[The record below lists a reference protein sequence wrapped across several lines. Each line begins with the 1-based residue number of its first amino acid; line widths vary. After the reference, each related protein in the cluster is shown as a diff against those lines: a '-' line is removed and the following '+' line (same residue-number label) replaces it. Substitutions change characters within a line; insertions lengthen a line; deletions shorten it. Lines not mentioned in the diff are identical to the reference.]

1 MATITVTGRIIT
13 AMIVTVPRSK
23 VTVNKATV
31 VMVIKAME
39 ATVMVKVMA
48 SNTTEA
54 TVNNRTDMV
63 INPLMDTVINLPMVM
78 DINPTDMDINLLMVD
93 TVINLTVMVMDT
105 NLLTVKTTT
114 NNPMAILPT
123 VTLMDTKAMEVTV
136 MDMVTNNT
144 EAMVINKLTDT
155 VTNLPTDMDT
165 KVTEAMVTNSPMV
178 DMVIS
183 NLMVNTTATT
193 RNLTEHRSDSNFIS
207 VIT

>member
-1 MATITVTGRIIT
+1 
-13 AMIVTVPRSK
+13 
-23 VTVNKATV
+23 
-31 VMVIKAME
+31 MVIKATE
-39 ATVMVKVMA
+39 VTVMVKVMA

-54 TVNNRTDMV
+54 TVNNLTDMV
-63 INPLMDTVINLPMVM
+63 INLHMAMDT
-78 DINPTDMDINLLMVD
+78 NPTDMDINLLMVD

>member
-1 MATITVTGRIIT
+1 MATITVTRRIIT

-23 VTVNKATV
+23 VTVNKA
-31 VMVIKAME
+31 MV
-39 ATVMVKVMA
+39 
-48 SNTTEA
+48 
-54 TVNNRTDMV
+54 DMV
-63 INPLMDTVINLPMVM
+63 INPLMDTVINLHMAM
-78 DINPTDMDINLLMVD
+78 DTNPTVMDINLLMVD

-105 NLLTVKTTT
+105 NLLTVKTTI

-123 VTLMDTKAMEVTV
+123 VTLTDTKAMEVTV

-155 VTNLPTDMDT
+155 VTNLLTDMDN

-183 NLMVNTTATT
+183 NLMVNMTVTT
-193 RNLTEHRSDSNFIS
+193 RNLTEHRSDSNFTS
-207 VIT
+207 VITQIIILSYFIMPLAIKDFSRQK

>member
-1 MATITVTGRIIT
+1 ME
-13 AMIVTVPRSK
+13 

-31 VMVIKAME
+31 AMDIKATE
-39 ATVMVKVMA
+39 VTVIVKVMA

-54 TVNNRTDMV
+54 MVTNLTDMV
-63 INPLMDTVINLPMVM
+63 INPLMDTVINLHTAM
-78 DINPTDMDINLLMVD
+78 DTNLLMVD

-123 VTLMDTKAMEVTV
+123 VTLTDTKAMEVTV

-155 VTNLPTDMDT
+155 VTNPPT
-165 KVTEAMVTNSPMV
+165 
-178 DMVIS
+178 
-183 NLMVNTTATT
+183 
-193 RNLTEHRSDSNFIS
+193 
-207 VIT
+207 

>member
-1 MATITVTGRIIT
+1 
-13 AMIVTVPRSK
+13 
-23 VTVNKATV
+23 
-31 VMVIKAME
+31 MVIKATE
-39 ATVMVKVMA
+39 VTVMVKVMA

-54 TVNNRTDMV
+54 TVNNLTDMV
-63 INPLMDTVINLPMVM
+63 INPLMDM
-78 DINPTDMDINLLMVD
+78 DTNPTDMDINLLMVD

-193 RNLTEHRSDSNFIS
+193 RNL
-207 VIT
+207 

>member
-1 MATITVTGRIIT
+1 
-13 AMIVTVPRSK
+13 
-23 VTVNKATV
+23 
-31 VMVIKAME
+31 MVIKATE
-39 ATVMVKVMA
+39 VTVMVKVMA

-54 TVNNRTDMV
+54 TVNN
-63 INPLMDTVINLPMVM
+63 L
-78 DINPTDMDINLLMVD
+78 TDMDINPLMVD

-193 RNLTEHRSDSNFIS
+193 NLTEHRSD
-207 VIT
+207 

>member
-1 MATITVTGRIIT
+1 
-13 AMIVTVPRSK
+13 
-23 VTVNKATV
+23 
-31 VMVIKAME
+31 MVIKATE
-39 ATVMVKVMA
+39 VTVMVKVMA

-54 TVNNRTDMV
+54 TVNNLTDMV
-63 INPLMDTVINLPMVM
+63 INPLMDTVINLHMAM
-78 DINPTDMDINLLMVD
+78 DTNPTDMDINLLM
-93 TVINLTVMVMDT
+93 
-105 NLLTVKTTT
+105 VKTTT

-193 RNLTEHRSDSNFIS
+193 RNLTEHRSD
-207 VIT
+207 

>member
-1 MATITVTGRIIT
+1 
-13 AMIVTVPRSK
+13 
-23 VTVNKATV
+23 
-31 VMVIKAME
+31 MVIKATE
-39 ATVMVKVMA
+39 VTVTVMVKVMA

-54 TVNNRTDMV
+54 TDNN
-63 INPLMDTVINLPMVM
+63 L
-78 DINPTDMDINLLMVD
+78 TDMDINLLMVD

-144 EAMVINKLTDT
+144 EAMVINKPTDT

-193 RNLTEHRSDSNFIS
+193 RNLTEHRSD
-207 VIT
+207 

>member
-31 VMVIKAME
+31 AIVIKATE
-39 ATVMVKVMA
+39 VTVMVKVMA

-54 TVNNRTDMV
+54 TVNNLTDMV
-63 INPLMDTVINLPMVM
+63 INPLMDTVINLHMAM
-78 DINPTDMDINLLMVD
+78 DTNPTDMDINLLMVD

-165 KVTEAMVTNSPMV
+165 KVTEAIVTNSPVV

>member
-1 MATITVTGRIIT
+1 MG
-13 AMIVTVPRSK
+13 
-23 VTVNKATV
+23 
-31 VMVIKAME
+31 
-39 ATVMVKVMA
+39 
-48 SNTTEA
+48 
-54 TVNNRTDMV
+54 
-63 INPLMDTVINLPMVM
+63 
-78 DINPTDMDINLLMVD
+78 VD
-93 TVINLTVMVMDT
+93 TVINLTVMVMNT

-144 EAMVINKLTDT
+144 GAMVINKLTDT

-183 NLMVNTTATT
+183 NLMVNMTVTT

>member
-1 MATITVTGRIIT
+1 
-13 AMIVTVPRSK
+13 
-23 VTVNKATV
+23 
-31 VMVIKAME
+31 MVIKATE
-39 ATVMVKVMA
+39 VTVMVKVMA

-54 TVNNRTDMV
+54 TVNN
-63 INPLMDTVINLPMVM
+63 L
-78 DINPTDMDINLLMVD
+78 TDMDINPLMVD

-144 EAMVINKLTDT
+144 ETMVINKLTDT

-193 RNLTEHRSDSNFIS
+193 NLTEHRSD
-207 VIT
+207 

>member
-1 MATITVTGRIIT
+1 
-13 AMIVTVPRSK
+13 
-23 VTVNKATV
+23 
-31 VMVIKAME
+31 MVIKATE
-39 ATVMVKVMA
+39 VTVMVKVMA

-54 TVNNRTDMV
+54 TVNNLTDMV
-63 INPLMDTVINLPMVM
+63 INPLMDTVINLHMAM
-78 DINPTDMDINLLMVD
+78 DTNPTDMDINLLMVD

-123 VTLMDTKAMEVTV
+123 VTLMDTKAME
-136 MDMVTNNT
+136 
-144 EAMVINKLTDT
+144 DT

-183 NLMVNTTATT
+183 NL
-193 RNLTEHRSDSNFIS
+193 
-207 VIT
+207 